1 MATFGRFFTERDI
14 IREKIQFGIGKLR
27 TITSL
32 RTMKDMFCNLELQN
46 KHIMIIHVIITMKE
60 NTVKTFIDKLTSF
73 IIKWIN
79 MYEEAESDVITNIME
94 YFFSTDLT
102 NFHIV
107 FFIGVNTFIYSSHLD
122 DVFISRHP
130 NRVI

>member
-1 MATFGRFFTERDI
+1 MGTFRRFFTEKDF
-14 IREKIQFGIGKLR
+14 IREKIQFGISKLR

-32 RTMKDMFCNLELQN
+32 RTMKDIFCNSELQN
-46 KHIMIIHVIITMKE
+46 KHIMIIHVIIMMEE

-107 FFIGVNTFIYSSHLD
+107 FHIGVNTFIYSSHLD

>member
-1 MATFGRFFTERDI
+1 MGTFRRFFTEKDF
-14 IREKIQFGIGKLR
+14 IREKIQFGISKLR

-32 RTMKDMFCNLELQN
+32 RTMKDIFCNSELQN
-46 KHIMIIHVIITMKE
+46 KHIMIIHVIIMMEE

>member
-73 IIKWIN
+73 IIKWVN

-107 FFIGVNTFIYSSHLD
+107 FFIGVNTFIYSSLLD

>member
-1 MATFGRFFTERDI
+1 MATFRRFFTERDI

-46 KHIMIIHVIITMKE
+46 KHIMIIHVIIMMKE

>member
-1 MATFGRFFTERDI
+1 MGTFRRFFTEKDF
-14 IREKIQFGIGKLR
+14 IREKIQFGISKLK

-32 RTMKDMFCNLELQN
+32 ATMKDLFCNSELQN
-46 KHIMIIHVIITMKE
+46 KHIMIIHVIIMMEE

-79 MYEEAESDVITNIME
+79 MYEEAESDVITDIME

>member
-1 MATFGRFFTERDI
+1 MMD
-14 IREKIQFGIGKLR
+14 
-27 TITSL
+27 
-32 RTMKDMFCNLELQN
+32 
-46 KHIMIIHVIITMKE
+46 E

-73 IIKWIN
+73 IIKWLN
-79 MYEEAESDVITNIME
+79 MYEEAESNIITNIRE

-102 NFHIV
+102 SFHIV

-122 DVFISRHP
+122 SVFISRN

>member
-1 MATFGRFFTERDI
+1 MGTFRRFFTEKDF
-14 IREKIQFGIGKLR
+14 IREKIQFGISKLR

-32 RTMKDMFCNLELQN
+32 RTMKDLFCNSELQN
-46 KHIMIIHVIITMKE
+46 KHIMIIHVIIMMEE

>member
-1 MATFGRFFTERDI
+1 
-14 IREKIQFGIGKLR
+14 
-27 TITSL
+27 
-32 RTMKDMFCNLELQN
+32 
-46 KHIMIIHVIITMKE
+46 
-60 NTVKTFIDKLTSF
+60 
-73 IIKWIN
+73 
-79 MYEEAESDVITNIME
+79 MYEEAESDVITDIME

-107 FFIGVNTFIYSSHLD
+107 FYIGVNTFIYSSHLD

>member
-1 MATFGRFFTERDI
+1 MATFRRFFTERDI
-14 IREKIQFGIGKLR
+14 IREKIQFGIDKLR

-46 KHIMIIHVIITMKE
+46 KHIMIIHVIIMMKE

>member
-1 MATFGRFFTERDI
+1 MGTFRRFFTEKDF
-14 IREKIQFGIGKLR
+14 IREKIQFGISKLR

-32 RTMKDMFCNLELQN
+32 RTMKDIFCNSELQN
-46 KHIMIIHVIITMKE
+46 KHIMIIHVIIMMEE

-79 MYEEAESDVITNIME
+79 MYEEAESDVITDIME

>member
-1 MATFGRFFTERDI
+1 MGTFRRFFTEKDF
-14 IREKIQFGIGKLR
+14 IREKIQFGISKLR

-32 RTMKDMFCNLELQN
+32 RTMKDLFCNSELQN
-46 KHIMIIHVIITMKE
+46 KHIMIIHVIIMMDE
-60 NTVKTFIDKLTSF
+60 NSVKTFIDKLTSF

>member
-1 MATFGRFFTERDI
+1 MGTFRRFFTEKDF
-14 IREKIQFGIGKLR
+14 IREKIQFGISKLK

-32 RTMKDMFCNLELQN
+32 ATMKDLFCNSELQN
-46 KHIMIIHVIITMKE
+46 KHIMIIHVIIMMEE

>member
-1 MATFGRFFTERDI
+1 MGTFRRFFTEKDF
-14 IREKIQFGIGKLR
+14 IREKIQFGISKLK

-32 RTMKDMFCNLELQN
+32 ATMKDLFCNSELQN
-46 KHIMIIHVIITMKE
+46 KHIMIIHVIIMMDE
-60 NTVKTFIDKLTSF
+60 NSVKTFIDKLTSF

>member
-1 MATFGRFFTERDI
+1 MGTFRRFFTEKDI
-14 IREKIQFGIGKLR
+14 IREKIQFGISKLR

-32 RTMKDMFCNLELQN
+32 RTMKDIFCNSELQN
-46 KHIMIIHVIITMKE
+46 KHIMIIHVIIMMEE

-79 MYEEAESDVITNIME
+79 MYEEAESDVITDIME

-130 NRVI
+130 NRVM